1 MLTFEKVLDVFQS
14 FLAEGVYEI
23 VSTSHGYTI
32 LEWDSYC
39 QEWISVKLCATPDD
53 MAETLLEHLT
63 NYLEY
68 KAGNY
73 RTAGITGVAGVIAPH
88 HGNLH
93 DAGGLLTWPPLL
105 LTSLYPLPLF
115 P

>member
-1 MLTFEKVLDVFQS
+1 MLTFEKVLDVFQP

-32 LEWDSYC
+32 LEWDSCC

-68 KAGNY
+68 KATLG
-73 RTAGITGVAGVIAPH
+73 RRELTDDDLTLVAAQIETVRR
-88 HGNLH
+88 NLQ
-93 DAGGLLTWPPLL
+93 
-105 LTSLYPLPLF
+105 
-115 P
+115 

>member
-1 MLTFEKVLDVFQS
+1 MLTFEKVLDVFQP
-14 FLAEGVYEI
+14 FLSEGVYEI

-32 LEWDSYC
+32 LEWDSRA

-68 KAGNY
+68 RATLG
-73 RTAGITGVAGVIAPH
+73 RRELTEDDLAQVAVQRKIVQEI
-88 HGNLH
+88 LQ
-93 DAGGLLTWPPLL
+93 
-105 LTSLYPLPLF
+105 
-115 P
+115 